1 MARKKFSLK
10 YWAGDA
16 RQLVF
21 WVTVALTVGAI
32 PDLSVNVSVVLLLA
46 LWIAAILV
54 SAVMWHLD
62 KRKEGIGVF
71 VQLSRPG
78 DKVKS
83 AEVPLTEIHQK
94 MDQRHRDWFRSGPD
108 RVAGDV
114 RAQVD
119 WALTTI
125 EYRLDETKIQAD
137 YDPAV
142 FLYLH
147 CRLEEAFI
155 LGQRVAAIWDNP
167 SPFTSPNDEPSFR
180 GQLNLA
186 VRVRSISTYER
197 EKGEVFELDF
207 SKVGQPAAP
216 DLAAVLVESEPL
228 SLDVD
233 SQLKK
238 PRLAVVLYAAEQG
251 GSYQSFKKAALD
263 AASGKH
269 AGGYAMSTDDVCD
282 QALVLSITS
291 DALVTGLRNGDGEKF
306 VREIRKVC
314 EEYSKQAYGSEDV
327 PIRLFMKGP
336 SILAFAAGVLF
347 PTESKLIPWDTRMAE
362 ATAGNSPAEHEIIAI
377 IDGDDVGTGMERSLL
392 AGDLTAAAQYS
403 KQVDDVL
410 KEVITKAAGV
420 HGVELISSGG
430 DSAIFG
436 LARASLGAF
445 EHAISTFRAESGF
458 KISCGYGPDC
468 QQAFFA
474 LRLAKTSGKNVT
486 LGAL

>member
-1 MARKKFSLK
+1 MARKKFNLK

-32 PDLSVNVSVVLLLA
+32 PDLSVNVSVVLLLV
-46 LWIAAILV
+46 LWIAAVIV
-54 SAVMWHLD
+54 AAVMWRLD

-78 DKVKS
+78 DKAAS
-83 AEVPLTEIHQK
+83 AEVPLVDIHEK
-94 MDQRHRDWFRSGPD
+94 MDRRHRDWFRSGPD

-119 WALTTI
+119 WALTSI
-125 EYRLDETKIQAD
+125 EFRLDETKIQAD
-137 YDPAV
+137 YDPKV

-167 SPFTSPNDEPSFR
+167 SPFSSLSDEVSFR

-207 SKVGQPAAP
+207 NKVSQ
-216 DLAAVLVESEPL
+216 AAVPGLVAVQAETEELSPES
-228 SLDVD
+228 D
-233 SQLKK
+233 SQIKK
-238 PRLAVVLYAAEQG
+238 PRLAVVLYAAEQEG
-251 GSYQSFKKAALD
+251 NYKSFKNAALS

-269 AGGYAMSTDDVCD
+269 ASGYAMSADDLCD
-282 QALVLSITS
+282 HALVLSITS
-291 DALVTGLRNGDGEKF
+291 DSLITSLRNGDGEKF

-314 EEYSKQAYGSEDV
+314 REYSKQAYGSEDV

-336 SILAFAAGVLF
+336 SILAFAAGVIF
-347 PTESKLIPWDTRMAE
+347 PEGSKLIPWDPRMAE
-362 ATAGNSPAEHEIIAI
+362 ATVEDAPAEHEIIAI

-392 AGDLTAAAQYS
+392 AGDLIAAAQYS
-403 KQVDDVL
+403 KQVDLVL
-410 KEVITKAAGV
+410 KEVIEKAASV
-420 HGVELISSGG
+420 HGVKLISSGG

-436 LARASLGAF
+436 LARTSLNAF
-445 EHAISTFRAESGF
+445 EHAISAFRAESGF
-458 KISCGYGPDC
+458 KVSCGYGADC